1 MADRSISISLEA
13 KVQGFVSGMR
23 TAQQATTDFA
33 NRTAEFAK
41 NNEQHLDRVGKASMI
56 FGGALLAG
64 VGIAVKAFMEFD
76 SAMSEVQASTHETSA
91 NMDRLRE
98 AAINAGADT
107 AFSAKEAAKGIDEL
121 AKAGVSTK
129 DILGGGLTG
138 ALSLA
143 AAGSLGVGEAAEI
156 AATAMTQFKLSGD
169 KIPHLADLLA
179 AGAGKAQG
187 SVQDMGMALKQAG
200 LVAASTGLTIE
211 ETTGG
216 LAAFASAGLIGSDAG
231 TSFKSMLQRLTP
243 QSLEAKNKMTE
254 LGISAYDAQGKFI
267 GLAGFAE
274 NLKTSMQNLTP
285 EARAAA
291 MGVIFGSDAVRA
303 SNVLYEQGAAG
314 IEKYIGMVNDVGY
327 AAVTASIKQDNLAGD
342 IEKLGGSFDSVLIK
356 GGSGVAE
363 SLRGL
368 VQGAEDLV
376 DAFGKIPAP
385 ILNAGVGIAGIVG
398 SGLLLGGMLMSALPK
413 LMEFRASFTAL
424 SKSAPGAA
432 TGIKNVGKA
441 AGIATAALVGLQIV
455 GALFNEKHTTSVEQY
470 GQALL
475 KVGQAAGS
483 IDGKGLDSIF
493 SNYDKEFGSAVSNV
507 DNLADAIKR
516 ITNQNFND
524 AGSQFFEPITKFL
537 GFPPGEIS
545 ALKEKLNGLGDA
557 MGNLVKNGAGETA
570 AKNFQALTKEFEK
583 NGKGAKEALEALPGY
598 KDALMGLATQAGV
611 TLSEQD
617 LLDFAIGKIPASMA
631 NAAGATE
638 TYTNAAG
645 QSAPVTEDMA
655 KALEEVGLSAEGAVT
670 DIDAFAKSLFAAGL
684 LSLSASDAAIGYQD
698 AIDKM
703 TESVTKNGTS
713 LDLSTEKGRANQ
725 SAFNAL
731 AQAAMTTAEATAA
744 ETLASQGSAAAQ
756 SVLQKSLKT
765 SYTDLIR
772 AAGQF
777 GITGDAADTMARKAL
792 GIPKNIPIDA
802 WINDHATGTLDAIK
816 GKADGLD
823 GKQIDIYAYTHDITL
838 KKTIEDPGGM
848 GSSTGGRAN
857 GSLRGGLAAGGRVT
871 GPGTGTSDTA
881 GLFPLSNGEFVLKEA
896 AAKAIGYA
904 NLDRA
909 NGGDTQP
916 LKAGV
921 QYAPASAPARQ
932 MPSASS
938 SNVSVAAPAVA
949 VYIGNE
955 QLDSRTY
962 RVASSVVSAADR
974 QSTYVRPG
982 RR

>member
-1 MADRSISISLEA
+1 
-13 KVQGFVSGMR
+13 MR

-33 NRTAEFAK
+33 NRTADFARE
-41 NNEQHLDRVGKASMI
+41 NEQHLDRVGKSSMVM
-56 FGGALLAG
+56 GGALLAG
-64 VGIAVKAFMEFD
+64 VAIAVKSFMEFD

-91 NMDRLRE
+91 NMELLRE

-156 AATAMTQFKLSGD
+156 AATALTQFKLSGD
-169 KIPHLADLLA
+169 KVPHLADLLA

-200 LVAASTGLTIE
+200 LVAASTGLSIE

-254 LGISAYDAQGKFI
+254 LGISAYDAQGNFV
-267 GLAGFAE
+267 GLAKFSE
-274 NLKTSMQNLTP
+274 NLKTSMHDLTP
-285 EARAAA
+285 EARNAA

-303 SNVLYEQGAAG
+303 ANVLYENGAAG
-314 IEKYIGMVNDVGY
+314 IQKWTDNVNDAGY

-342 IEKLGGSFDSVLIK
+342 IEKLGGSFDSLLIK
-356 GGSGVAE
+356 SGGGVAE

-385 ILNAGVGIAGIVG
+385 VLSAGLGIAGIAG
-398 SGLLLGGMLMSALPK
+398 GALLLGGVLMTTLPK
-413 LMEFRASFTAL
+413 IMEFRASMAAL
-424 SKSAPGAA
+424 STASPGAA
-432 TGIKNVGKA
+432 AGIGKVGKA
-441 AGIATAALVGLQIV
+441 AGVAVVSLVALQIAAAV
-455 GALFNEKHTTSVEQY
+455 FTEKHSKSAEDY

-475 KVGQAAGS
+475 KVAKAGES
-483 IDGKGLDSIF
+483 ARGAGLDSIF
-493 SNYDKEFGSAVSNV
+493 GNFDKVNGTAVSNI
-507 DNLADAIKR
+507 DNMADAVKR
-516 ITNQNFND
+516 LTHQNFND
-524 AGSQFFEPITKFL
+524 AGNKFFE
-537 GFPPGEIS
+537 GFTDFIGLPKGEIGQ
-545 ALKEKLNGLGDA
+545 LEDRLRGLGDA
-557 MGNLVKNGAGETA
+557 MGNLTKNGAADTA
-570 AKNFQALTKEFEK
+570 AKSFQALTAEFEK
-583 NGKGAKEALEALPGY
+583 NGKGAKEALEAVPGY
-598 KDALMGLATQAGV
+598 KDALMGLANQAGV
-611 TLSEQD
+611 NLSAQD
-617 LLDFAIGKIPASMA
+617 LLDFAMGKVPASMQG
-631 NAAGATE
+631 AAGATE

-684 LSLSASDAAIGYQD
+684 LSLSSSDAAIGYQD

-703 TESVTKNGTS
+703 TESVTKNGTT
-713 LDLSTEKGRANQ
+713 LDLNTEKGRANQ
-725 SAFNAL
+725 SAFNGL
-731 AQAAMTTAEATAA
+731 AQAAMTSAEASAA
-744 ETLASQGSAAAQ
+744 ETLATQGSAAAQ
-756 SVLQKSLKT
+756 SQLQAGLKT
-765 SYTDLIR
+765 SYGDLVR
-772 AAGQF
+772 AAGQL
-777 GITGDAADTMARKAL
+777 GITGAAADAMARKAL
-792 GIPKNIPIDA
+792 GIPKNVNIDA
-802 WINDHATGTLDAIK
+802 WIADHATGTLDAIK

-823 GKQIDIYAYTHDITL
+823 GKTVNLYTNIHETTFLNTVRSDSVAPTRGGADKRTAAYA
-838 KKTIEDPGGM
+838 
-848 GSSTGGRAN
+848 TGGR
-857 GSLRGGLAAGGRVT
+857 VY
-871 GPGTGTSDTA
+871 GPGTSTSDSVDA
-881 GLFPLSNGEFVLKEA
+881 RLSKDEYVLT
-896 AAKAIGYA
+896 AKAAQKIGYA
-904 NLDRA
+904 NLDRM

-932 MPSASS
+932 ASMASAPDV
-938 SNVSVAAPAVA
+938 NVAAPAVA

-955 QLDSRTY
+955 QLDARTY
-962 RVASSVVSAADR
+962 RVASSAISAADS
-974 QSTYVRPG
+974 QSQHMRRG
-982 RR
+982 RV

>member
-1 MADRSISISLEA
+1 MADRSISIALEA

-33 NRTAEFAK
+33 NRTADFAAK
-41 NNEQHLDRVGKASMI
+41 NEQNLDRVGKASMV

-91 NMDRLRE
+91 NMDLLRD

-143 AAGSLGVGEAAEI
+143 AAGSLGVGESAEI

-216 LAAFASAGLIGSDAG
+216 LAAFAAAGLIGSDAG

-274 NLKTSMQNLTP
+274 NLKTSMQKLTP

-314 IEKYIGMVNDVGY
+314 IEKYIGMVNDAGY

-424 SKSAPGAA
+424 SKAAPGAA

-455 GALFNEKHTTSVEQY
+455 GALFNEKHTTSAEQY

-475 KVGQAAGS
+475 KVGNAAGS
-483 IDGKGLDSIF
+483 IDSKGLDSIF
-493 SNYDKEFGSAVSNV
+493 GNYDKEFGSAVSNV
-507 DNLADAIKR
+507 DNLADAIQR

-537 GFPPGEIS
+537 GFPPGEVS
-545 ALKEKLNGLGDA
+545 ALQEKLKGLGDE

-570 AKNFQALTKEFEK
+570 AQSFHALTSEFEK
-583 NGKGAKEALEALPGY
+583 NGKGAKEAMEALPGY
-598 KDALMGLATQAGV
+598 RDALMAQATAAGV
-611 TLSEQD
+611 VLSEQD
-617 LLDFAIGKIPASMA
+617 LLDFAMGKVPASMA

-638 TYTNAAG
+638 TYTTAAG
-645 QSAPVTEDMA
+645 QTAPVSEEMA
-655 KALEEVGLSAEGAVT
+655 KALEEIGLSASGTVT
-670 DIDAFAKSLFAAGL
+670 DLAKFTEALLSAGL
-684 LSLSASDAAIGYQD
+684 TQLSARDAARNWSQALLDMGLQADGTGGKIGALGTAFDNTTAQG
-698 AIDKM
+698 I
-703 TESVTKNGTS
+703 KNQAMFDGV
-713 LDLSTEKGRANQ
+713 
-725 SAFNAL
+725 
-731 AQAAMTTAEATAA
+731 AQAGIRNAEAMATAG
-744 ETLASQGSAAAQ
+744 ASNGQLQGA
-756 SVLQKSLKT
+756 LT
-765 SYTDLIR
+765 NTYNGLIA

-777 GITGDAADTMARKAL
+777 GITGVQAETLARKVLGVPDGVSIQSWMSDAAKRMAEATGAAADAVNGKTVNVYVNTHATRFEQTVGLPGTMADGSKGQGLGVYAKKAV
-792 GIPKNIPIDA
+792 
-802 WINDHATGTLDAIK
+802 
-816 GKADGLD
+816 
-823 GKQIDIYAYTHDITL
+823 
-838 KKTIEDPGGM
+838 
-848 GSSTGGRAN
+848 
-857 GSLRGGLAAGGRVT
+857 GGRVY
-871 GPGTGTSDTA
+871 GPGTTTSDSI
-881 GLFPLSNGEFVLKEA
+881 PHMLSKDEYVIKA
-896 AAKAIGYA
+896 SAAKAIGYA
-904 NLDRA
+904 NLDRMNA
-909 NGGDTQP
+909 QQ
-916 LKAGV
+916 L
-921 QYAPASAPARQ
+921 APAPAPARQ
-932 MPSASS
+932 MSMAGAPSSGPTQMTGTLVMDSGEVLGVFRGVA
-938 SNVSVAAPAVA
+938 VAAAQ
-949 VYIGNE
+949 G
-955 QLDSRTY
+955 
-962 RVASSVVSAADR
+962 VVSAADS
-974 QSTYVRPG
+974 QSQFSRRG
-982 RR
+982 R